1 MTSITKHTK
10 SLKYY
15 VYTVVGIHVAGLT
28 AFFPM
33 FVLSIVGTLGTAV
46 MLWLYIDLM
55 YEIEKSNRNNLIR
68 LIETSTNEYTKEL
81 LIEQL
86 WYADMHSLGSDPL
99 HEYRL

>member
-1 MTSITKHTK
+1 MGHITKHTK

-28 AFFPM
+28 AVFPV
-33 FVLSIVGTLGTAV
+33 FVLSILGTIGTAT

-55 YEIEKSNRNNLIR
+55 YEIERTNRNNLLK
-68 LIETSTNEYTKEL
+68 LIKAAKDDYTKEL
-81 LIEQL
+81 LLKEL
-86 WYADMHSLGSDPL
+86 WYADLHSLGADPL

>member
-33 FVLSIVGTLGTAV
+33 FVLSIVGIIGTFILMWCYV
-46 MLWLYIDLM
+46 DLM